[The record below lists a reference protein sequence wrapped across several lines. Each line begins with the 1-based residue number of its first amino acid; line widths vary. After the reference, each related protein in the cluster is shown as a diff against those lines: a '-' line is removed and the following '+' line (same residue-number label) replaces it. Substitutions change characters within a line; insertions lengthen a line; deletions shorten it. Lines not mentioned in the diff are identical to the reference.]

1 MNTSTQAAALAMF
14 PLQAHALGFSAG
26 EKQILDRVDLRLERG
41 SFTAVLGPNGAG
53 KSVLMRLLHGLLVP
67 TTGRVQWGELEVRPA
82 QQAMLF
88 QRPVMLRRSVLGN
101 VVYGLH
107 VQGVAAAEARQRAQ
121 TALARV
127 GLVHLADRPARVLS
141 GGEQQR
147 VALARAVALEPAILF
162 LDEPTASLDP
172 VATRAIE
179 ATLAELHAQ
188 GTTIVMVTHHLGQAR
203 RLAQDIVFVQE
214 GRVTEHTPAT
224 EFFRQPRS
232 TAASDFL
239 QEELP

>member
-1 MNTSTQAAALAMF
+1 
-14 PLQAHALGFSAG
+14 
-26 EKQILDRVDLRLERG
+26 
-41 SFTAVLGPNGAG
+41 
-53 KSVLMRLLHGLLVP
+53 
-67 TTGRVQWGELEVRPA
+67 
-82 QQAMLF
+82 MLF
-88 QRPVMLRRSVLGN
+88 QRPVMLRRTVLGN
-101 VVYGLH
+101 VAYGLH
-107 VQGVAAAEARQRAQ
+107 VQGVSAADARQRALA
-121 TALARV
+121 ALARV
-127 GLVHLADRPARVLS
+127 ELSHLADRPARVLS

-203 RLAQDIVFVQE
+203 RLAQDIVFVQQ

-224 EFFRQPRS
+224 EFFQQPRS

-239 QEELP
+239 KEELP

>member
-1 MNTSTQAAALAMF
+1 MNAAAQSAAAAMF
-14 PLQAHALGFSAG
+14 PLQAHALGFAAG
-26 EKQILDRVDLRLERG
+26 DKEILDGVNLQLERG

-53 KSVLMRLLHGLLVP
+53 KSVLMRLLHGLLAP
-67 TTGRVQWGELEVRPA
+67 TAGRVQWGSLPARPA

-88 QRPVMLRRSVLGN
+88 QRPVMLRRTVLGN
-101 VVYGLH
+101 VAYGLH
-107 VQGVAAAEARQRAQ
+107 VQGIGAAEARRRAQ

-127 GLVHLADRPARVLS
+127 DLGHLADRPARVLS

-203 RLAQDIVFVQE
+203 RLAQDIVFVQA
-214 GRVTEHTPAT
+214 GRVTEHTPAS
-224 EFFRQPRS
+224 EFFQQPRS

-239 QEELP
+239 KEELP